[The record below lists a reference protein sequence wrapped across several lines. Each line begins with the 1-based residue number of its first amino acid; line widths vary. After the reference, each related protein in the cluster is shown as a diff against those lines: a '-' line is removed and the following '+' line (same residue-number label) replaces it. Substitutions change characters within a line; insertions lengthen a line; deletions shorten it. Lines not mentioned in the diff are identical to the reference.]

1 MSRRKRT
8 IFDEFDETEKRMEEF
23 YRRVNSLL
31 EPMWDVPAQTLKPL
45 YEVRQTR
52 DMIKILVDLPYVERE
67 AVQLKVNDDSVD
79 ISAELRKPI
88 RYDRWGTIQRRCEFK
103 QFSVTIPL
111 PTEVDPD
118 RAKAKLKDGVLA
130 VELPKKAKR
139 STVKID

>member
-1 MSRRKRT
+1 MWRRKRT
-8 IFDEFDETEKRMEEF
+8 VLDEFDEMDRRMDEF
-23 YRRVNSLL
+23 YRRMNSLL
-31 EPMWDVPAQTLKPL
+31 EPMWDIPAQTLKPL

-52 DMIKILVDLPYVERE
+52 DLIKILVDLPYVERE
-67 AVQLKVNDDSVD
+67 AVRLKVNEDSVD

-88 RYDRWGTIQRRCEFK
+88 RYDHWGTIQRGCEFK

-118 RAKAKLKDGVLA
+118 VTKAKLKDGVLA
-130 VELPKKAKR
+130 VDLIKKAKR